1 MARAVK
7 NIMDDV
13 KNRSKTEGVTAD
25 ELIGLFKEA
34 YGALASDENLKD
46 RELQQ
51 IESYINNVLK
61 NNKELFDEKKRKE
74 LQVMRETKGASIEKT
89 KEQEASTENE
99 TEEQDVRQD
108 SEIFIGD
115 EENNEITLS
124 SVYESETSGG
134 RPFRELLSEEDFAK
148 AEELLKS
155 NPSMEELNAMDFEV
169 LTVDKDDS
177 AYKEKYGENY
187 AIIAR
192 LVKAYLKKKNGEQ
205 EASTENET
213 EEQEVKQDSE
223 DITGDKENKPL
234 TLKEYWEQRRDYIN
248 GEFIPFKNLV
258 SEEDLEKAEKLLESS
273 PDIYMFINMKNPTP
287 EQEEEYIREYGENYK
302 NIASFVN
309 AYMYHLEYYNDKESS
324 KDEPVIEDG
333 EKSEIDKILAEK
345 NISDEKF
352 PFDVAVNIC
361 GEIISPKESETLS
374 FINMEN
380 MPSKEEI
387 KEMLDSNT
395 SITNNEHILLAHK
408 YFNDDDNEKYSDDI
422 MQYINSQL
430 LEIIKN
436 DGKEI
441 SMNNISSIIAL
452 ADRTDNLDLRQLI
465 YKYVAL
471 YVKTYDERHFGDLT
485 PEELLTNY
493 EALHEK
499 ASKIDPFSIEPKE
512 NDIDLNKDIDW
523 LDDDGKPLSKE
534 DVKQS
539 KDLVAEM
546 ARELAVQ
553 ELLKQGKDV
562 TDEALKEE
570 ILKQTHQIIFAANTN
585 IDKASGRIVVTES
598 SLASSMAV
606 KYIEANSFKNR
617 VKRKFNNNKFVKAV
631 TKRVDAIDK
640 KLTNKYGDKYK
651 KAKQVVDFVS
661 KTSYT
666 ALKSAAI
673 FTGLS
678 FIPGGIP
685 AYMAYNAFKS
695 WKNTAKTLKDEK
707 LSRSEKIGA
716 VISSTATTVFSAV
729 GVGVGIDFTSA
740 LSSGA
745 GFQITRMG
753 VIAGANSSSNILD
766 SLSLRIKQGK
776 LKRKLKKV
784 EDKESVEAKKLATEL
799 EEVNEKISANR
810 GAGLKKFGGAIVG
823 MLIAQ
828 GASAAVNDVVH
839 GNEASLDDSEN
850 QGANSGNEGQ
860 NNSAQNAEAQNN
872 ANVEYQAEQGDENA
886 IVSQSSENEDMA
898 RTGDANNADAEAGDN
913 EEGLTEAQTRN
924 LNEAK
929 EAGSSGLGNESSYD
943 HTLRHLNNLDDARI
957 TDNVE
962 MTENLCEQFGENAN
976 RVTIA
981 CKMAPY
987 ALQEALGLDLPAGEN
1002 PTTYQMLTYMSE
1014 HPLTEAQMESL
1025 NSFME
1030 QNFDGVR
1037 FRTENFS
1044 DWNRPNPEPVVQQ
1057 QTFEQQ
1063 QPIVAEHTHNVN
1075 QEPVVKYSSDNQH
1088 SDVGA
1093 QNEGNETREPEVQEQ
1108 QTGTETREPEVQEQ
1122 QVHTETRSYN
1132 DTVVYQYDMTNP
1144 FDYAAANG
1152 FVYDETLSIGLNM
1165 RGDGL
1170 NFDGFAGAFRSI
1182 EDPNKVIYLPNDMVG
1197 DMHHMRAVDIHY
1209 AENQQYHDSDM
1220 YHDKSDI
1227 LGINKAHHGSHF
1239 RTCHSGGVGYYS
1251 SGDRFYD
1258 ACNKT
1263 HAVVSTIEHATHSI
1277 SHIVSDVSRLFDRG

>member
-1 MARAVK
+1 M
-7 NIMDDV
+7 
-13 KNRSKTEGVTAD
+13 
-25 ELIGLFKEA
+25 
-34 YGALASDENLKD
+34 
-46 RELQQ
+46 
-51 IESYINNVLK
+51 
-61 NNKELFDEKKRKE
+61 
-74 LQVMRETKGASIEKT
+74 
-89 KEQEASTENE
+89 
-99 TEEQDVRQD
+99 
-108 SEIFIGD
+108 
-115 EENNEITLS
+115 
-124 SVYESETSGG
+124 
-134 RPFRELLSEEDFAK
+134 SEEDFAK

-223 DITGDKENKPL
+223 DITDDKENKPL
-234 TLKEYWEQRRDYIN
+234 TLKEYWEQRSDYIN

-309 AYMYHLEYYNDKESS
+309 AYMYHLEYYNDKENS
-324 KDEPVIEDG
+324 KDEPVIEEV

-361 GEIISPKESETLS
+361 GEIISSKESETLS

-380 MPSKEEI
+380 MPSKEDI
-387 KEMLDSNT
+387 KKMLDTNT
-395 SITNNEHILLAHK
+395 PIINNEHILLAHK

-422 MQYINSQL
+422 MEYINNQL

-436 DGKEI
+436 DGKDI

-452 ADRTDNLDLRQLI
+452 ADRTNNDNLKHLI

-471 YVKTYDERHFGDLT
+471 YVKTYDERHFGNLT

-499 ASKIDPFSIEPKE
+499 ASKIDPFSIKPKE
-512 NDIDLNKDIDW
+512 NEIDLNKDIDW
-523 LDDDGKPLSKE
+523 LDDKGKPLSE
-534 DVKQS
+534 ENVKQS

-570 ILKQTHQIIFAANTN
+570 ILKQTQQIIFAANTN
-585 IDKASGRIVVTES
+585 TDKSTGRIVVTES
-598 SLASSMAV
+598 SLVSRMAV
-606 KYIEANSFKNR
+606 KYLEANSFKNR

-666 ALKSAAI
+666 ALKNAAI

-707 LSRSEKIGA
+707 LSKSEKIGA

-729 GVGVGIDFTSA
+729 GMGVGIDFTSG
-740 LSSGA
+740 LLNGA

-753 VIAGANSSSNILD
+753 VVAGANSSSNILD

-784 EDKESVEAKKLATEL
+784 EDKESVEAKKLAAQL

-828 GASAAVNDVVH
+828 GASAAVNDVIH
-839 GNEASLDDSEN
+839 GNDASLDDSKG
-850 QGANSGNEGQ
+850 QGANSGNDGAENEGNQ
-860 NNSAQNAEAQNN
+860 GGNQGGENEGNQGGNQGGENNTAS
-872 ANVEYQAEQGDENA
+872 QG
-886 IVSQSSENEDMA
+886 SENGDMA
-898 RTGDANNADAEAGDN
+898 RTGDANNAGAEAGDN
-913 EEGLTEAQTRN
+913 GGALTEAQVQN

-929 EAGSSGLGNESSYD
+929 VAGSSGLGNESSYD

-957 TDNVE
+957 PNNVE
-962 MTENLCEQFGENAN
+962 MTDNLCEQFGDDAN

-987 ALQEALGLDLPAGEN
+987 ALQEVLGLDLPAGEN
-1002 PTTYQMLTYMSE
+1002 PTTYQMLNYMSE
-1014 HPLTEAQMESL
+1014 HPLTEAQMQSL
-1025 NSFME
+1025 DKFID

-1044 DWNRPNPEPVVQQ
+1044 DWSRPNPEVVVQQ
-1057 QTFEQQ
+1057 QAFEQQ
-1063 QPIVAEHTHNVN
+1063 QPIVAEHAHNIN
-1075 QEPVVKYSSDNQH
+1075 KAPTINYSSGNQH

-1093 QNEGNETREPEVQEQ
+1093 QNEGS
-1108 QTGTETREPEVQEQ
+1108 GTI
-1122 QVHTETRSYN
+1122 SYN
-1132 DTVVYQYDMTNP
+1132 DQNQQQTYTETMSYNDRVVVPQYDMTNP
-1144 FDYAAANG
+1144 YEYAAANG
-1152 FVYDETLSIGLNM
+1152 LVYDETLSIGLNT

-1170 NFDGFAGAFRSI
+1170 NFDGYAGAFRNI
-1182 EDPNKVIYLPNDMVG
+1182 NNPNQVVYLPNDMVG
-1197 DMHHMRAVDIHY
+1197 DMHHVRNVDISY
-1209 AENQQYHDSDM
+1209 AENQQYQDTDM
-1220 YHDKSDI
+1220 YFDRNDV
-1227 LGINKAHHGSHF
+1227 LGIDKASNYAHHGSHF
-1239 RTCHSGGVGYYS
+1239 RTCHSGSVGYYS

-1258 ACNKT
+1258 ACGKVN
-1263 HAVVSTIEHATHSI
+1263 AVINTAENVTCSV
-1277 SHIVSDVSRLFDRG
+1277 SHIVSDISHAIKSFDRG